1 MKKHAISEI
10 NPRFSVDKHKDRCYN
25 YYKIIKFGSSIMKK
39 KIITATVVLLFIA
52 AVITSAFII
61 KHYRDEKRRE
71 EGIPDLAPGEFYD
84 PNQLPDW
91 DMT

>member
-1 MKKHAISEI
+1 
-10 NPRFSVDKHKDRCYN
+10 
-25 YYKIIKFGSSIMKK
+25 MKK
-39 KIITATVVLLFIA
+39 KLITVLVWALVIA

-61 KHYRDEKRRE
+61 KHYKDEQRRE
-71 EGIPDLAPGEFYD
+71 EGIPELAPGEFYD